1 MRSELNLRGLDRA
14 NVAQSG
20 NGQDRR
26 RRVRVPMKCEVRL
39 LRGREAWIL
48 AETLDVS
55 AGGFYCLSGKPLPI
69 GEILSCHL
77 NLSAAVQCRNVMLHC
92 TVEILRVDTRSP
104 GFGIACRI
112 NDYTVAD

>member
-77 NLSAAVQCRNVMLHC
+77 NLPASHRSRDIALCC
-92 TVEILRVDTRSP
+92 TVEILRVDARSS

-112 NDYTVAD
+112 KDYTVAD